1 MVLWTIFSI
10 NLFISMRGVRKNIT
24 LEVDSALALMQEIY
38 NDVVENRNTAST
50 IMKKML
56 SFMKDAEDMSV
67 IGPVIKEQQKVL
79 NDLTEK
85 KISLVKLQAAL
96 LKQTQGSGGTQGMG
110 KLTLTDEDREL
121 LDKLVSDTTPNEK
134 TENYKL

>member
-1 MVLWTIFSI
+1 
-10 NLFISMRGVRKNIT
+10 MRGTKKNIS
-24 LEVDSALALMQEIY
+24 LDVDSALALMQEIY
-38 NDVVENRNTAST
+38 NDVVENRNTASV

-85 KISLVKLQAAL
+85 KISLVKLQSAL
-96 LKQTQGSGGTQGMG
+96 LKQTQGSGGNQGMG

-121 LDKLVSDTTPNEK
+121 LDKLVNEDTNPNEK
-134 TENYKL
+134 NGNYKL

>member
-1 MVLWTIFSI
+1 
-10 NLFISMRGVRKNIT
+10 MRERKNNIT
-24 LEVDSALALMQEIY
+24 LDIDSAMALMQEIY

-50 IMKKML
+50 IMRKMM

-85 KISLVKLQAAL
+85 KISLVKLQSAL
-96 LKQTQGSGGTQGMG
+96 LKQTQGSGSGKGGPMG
-110 KLTLTDEDREL
+110 KLTLSEEDRDL
-121 LDKLVSDTTPNEK
+121 LDKLVNDGHNKNE
-134 TENYKL
+134 TNYRL